1 MIWLRTRWMERQ
13 IFGFTM
19 ADVMRL
25 AYLLAVRN
33 GIKNHFF
40 KRNEKTGRKW
50 LINFVRHHQEISV
63 TTPEV
68 HSQERGAS
76 FLNQQLSIFKSKT
89 PLCTPFNIIL
99 QDYTIAMKPAQTHE
113 NIRIERQRLY
123 ILFNLQSGSL
133 LWQSSTVWV
142 LMDISFLRYF
152 YCQENIWNQNGWMA
166 HRLDQS
172 ARAIPRSGYTARFSP
187 SGFLISSNIQRRQ
200 NKILLS

>member
-1 MIWLRTRWMERQ
+1 MERQ

-133 LWQSSTVWV
+133 L
-142 LMDISFLRYF
+142 
-152 YCQENIWNQNGWMA
+152 
-166 HRLDQS
+166 
-172 ARAIPRSGYTARFSP
+172 
-187 SGFLISSNIQRRQ
+187 
-200 NKILLS
+200 